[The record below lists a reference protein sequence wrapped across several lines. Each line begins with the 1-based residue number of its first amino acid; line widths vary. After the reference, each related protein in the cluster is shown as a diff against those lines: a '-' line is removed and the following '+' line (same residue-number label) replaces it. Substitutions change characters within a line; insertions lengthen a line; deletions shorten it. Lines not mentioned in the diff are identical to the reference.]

1 MPSKI
6 TMNKR
11 VALGYGIIDEDQTY
25 LGSRGGFKIYMDDS
39 TDKNYVEIWVYD
51 MDTSKR
57 MRSAFDNVVTTRFK
71 IVAHIELSKDKRHW
85 HVDLTQVDSRYRGQK
100 LAKRL
105 YSFLLKKGYNLR
117 AGDSQSPGGRYIWNE
132 LAKDRSIVIMA
143 RKSKHS
149 KIMDFPKPGK
159 CELVS
164 DVFDLFDTDAE
175 IYAVASLPSS
185 SYRYYT

>member
-1 MPSKI
+1 
-6 TMNKR
+6 MNKR

-117 AGDSQSPGGRYIWNE
+117 AGDSQSPGGRYVWNE
-132 LAKDRSIVIMA
+132 LAKDSSIVVMA
-143 RKSKHS
+143 RKSKYS

-159 CELVS
+159 RELVS
-164 DVFDLFDTDAE
+164 NMFDLFDTDAE
-175 IYAVASLPSS
+175 IYAVAS
-185 SYRYYT
+185 

>member
-25 LGSRGGFKIYMDDS
+25 LGSRGKFKIYMDDS
-39 TDKNYVEIWVYD
+39 TDKNYVKIWVYD

-57 MRSAFDNVVTTRFK
+57 MRSTFDNVVTTWFK
-71 IVAHIELSKDKRHW
+71 IVAHIELSKDKCHW

-132 LAKDRSIVIMA
+132 LAKDRSIVVMA
-143 RKSKHS
+143 RKSRNS

-159 CELVS
+159 RELIS

-175 IYAVASLPSS
+175 IYAVAS
-185 SYRYYT
+185 

>member
-6 TMNKR
+6 KMNKR

-25 LGSRGGFKIYMDDS
+25 LGSRGKFKIYMDDS
-39 TDKNYVEIWVYD
+39 TDKNYVKIWVYD

-57 MRSAFDNVVTTRFK
+57 MRSTFDNVVTTWFK
-71 IVAHIELSKDKRHW
+71 IVAHIELSKDKCHW

-132 LAKDRSIVIMA
+132 LAKDRSIVVMA
-143 RKSKHS
+143 RKSRNS

-159 CELVS
+159 RELVS

-175 IYAVASLPSS
+175 IYAVAS
-185 SYRYYT
+185 